1 MLRKMLFQG
10 LVAAAII
17 AGAAGVY
24 AASADSAPAQQATA
38 SQQATPDNGY
48 TQPDRLSTSREKAER
63 RDTHRSDK
71 MEKHHRSDRKPH
83 HDAEHD
89 D

>member
-17 AGAAGVY
+17 AGAAAAY
-24 AASADSAPAQQATA
+24 AAVADSAPSQHANA
-38 SQQATPDNGY
+38 SQQAAPDNGY
-48 TQPDRLSTSREKAER
+48 IQPDRSSTSREKAER
-63 RDTHRSDK
+63 HDKHRGDR
-71 MEKHHRSDRKPH
+71 MEKHHRGDRKPH